1 MKSGVFWFALVVP
14 CIGFGAAP
22 SAMEVLQHTAG
33 TYRALQSYEFR
44 VTVQTIRG
52 AKVSERHL
60 REAGLK
66 LGKYRREDEDAP
78 GEARVADSAAGTSAG
93 AFEQIDQHVKNA
105 EIAREEQYAVNG
117 KPVQVYVV
125 RVARDQWPEG
135 GLAGAQYAMYRIDK
149 KSFAVHKVSTYSST
163 VTEVTLYSIVKWN
176 EPLPETLF
184 AVRPPAKAHAAA
196 AEPTAIVGLEAPDF
210 TLPDGAG
217 RPVNL
222 RGLRGKVIIVDFW
235 ATWCGPCRASMP
247 QLEKMHGELADKGL
261 VVLGLDV
268 GEDAGPVTNFAK
280 KQGYTFTLLLGA
292 EPDVSGKYFVTG
304 YPTTFVIDRQG
315 RIVFHE
321 LGGGSA
327 GELRRAVEAALRT
340 GS

>member
-1 MKSGVFWFALVVP
+1 
-14 CIGFGAAP
+14 
-22 SAMEVLQHTAG
+22 MEVLQRTAG

-60 REAGLK
+60 REAGSK
-66 LGKYRREDEDAP
+66 PGKYRVVDEDAAGVP
-78 GEARVADSAAGTSAG
+78 RVADGAAGTSAG
-93 AFEQIDQHVKNA
+93 AFEQIDQHVKSA

-125 RVARDQWPEG
+125 RVTRDRWPENT
-135 GLAGAQYAMYRIDK
+135 LEGAEFAMYRIDK
-149 KSFAVHKVSTYSST
+149 KSFAVHKVSTYSSN
-163 VTEVTLYSIVKWN
+163 VTQVALYSIVKWN
-176 EPLPETLF
+176 EPVPEAFF
-184 AVRPPAKAHAAA
+184 AIQPAAA
-196 AEPTAIVGLEAPDF
+196 AHAVTAAAANLTAIVGTEAPDF

-222 RGLRGKVIIVDFW
+222 RALRGRVIVVDFW

-268 GEDAGPVTNFAK
+268 GEDAGTVTTFAK
-280 KQGYTFTLLLGA
+280 KQGYTFPLLLGA

-315 RIVFHE
+315 RIAFHE
-321 LGGGSA
+321 LGGGSPA
-327 GELRRAVEAALRT
+327 ELRRAVEAALR
-340 GS
+340 SAS